1 MWRLINSSTFVDL
14 LLQARADVNSRN
26 GDGETALINAIE
38 WGNDSCV
45 CLLLIQAKADVNM
58 IYQNDEMA
66 LMQALIRGY
75 TECVDLLIYAAAH
88 VNIESRTGETAL
100 LYALTGR
107 KHTPAAMRKRIHEF

>member
-1 MWRLINSSTFVDL
+1 
-14 LLQARADVNSRN
+14 
-26 GDGETALINAIE
+26 
-38 WGNDSCV
+38 
-45 CLLLIQAKADVNM
+45 
-58 IYQNDEMA
+58 MA

-75 TECVDLLIYAAAH
+75 TECVDLLIYAAAD